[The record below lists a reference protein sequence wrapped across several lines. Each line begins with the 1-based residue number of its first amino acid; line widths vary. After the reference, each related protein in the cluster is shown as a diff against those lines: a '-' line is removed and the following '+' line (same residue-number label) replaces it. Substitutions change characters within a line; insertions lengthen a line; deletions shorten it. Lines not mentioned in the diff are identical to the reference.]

1 MVLHL
6 ENPKDVT
13 RKVVEQINELGQDT
27 SYQINAQKSL
37 AFLYNNKE
45 IPESEIKE
53 NIPFALTI
61 KRIKH

>member
-13 RKVVEQINELGQDT
+13 RKVVGQINELGQDT
-27 SYQINAQKSL
+27 GYKINEQKSL
-37 AFLYNNKE
+37 ALLYSNKE
-45 IPESEIKE
+45 ISESEIKE
-53 NIPFALTI
+53 NIPLALTI